1 MTDGKIG
8 VDARGGDTLAIV
20 ERIRELEK
28 LGIPVAWLTTAN
40 EAVDPLTLFAAAAV
54 RTERIV
60 MGTCIVPTWP
70 RHPVVA
76 VQQLRVIARLAPGR
90 IRFGV
95 GPSHKSRVEGTFGM
109 PFSKPLT
116 NLREYVH
123 IVKTL
128 LREGAVDFDGS
139 FYHAHIRTND
149 PVPDL
154 PVMASALQRGSY
166 EYCGA
171 ETDGAISWVSPG
183 VYLRDVAL
191 PAMKL
196 GAQKAGRPVPPLI
209 AHVPMC
215 VHDNPQ
221 EVRAAVREQL
231 SNYPRQPFYMRMFAA
246 AGFPE
251 AGETNQWSDRMI
263 DSVVF
268 SGDEERVAAR
278 LRELFCWGIS
288 EVIATVIYPGPD
300 RKQTWTRTTGL
311 LGKLSRKAPV

>member
-1 MTDGKIG
+1 MSNDTIG
-8 VDARGGDTLAIV
+8 VDARGGDAPAIV
-20 ERIRELEK
+20 ARIQELED
-28 LGIPVAWLTTAN
+28 LGIPAAWLTTAVD
-40 EAVDPLTLFAAAAV
+40 AVDALTVFSAAAM
-54 RTERIV
+54 RTKRIL

-90 IRFGV
+90 FRFGV
-95 GPSHKSRVEGTFGM
+95 GPSHKSRMEQSFG
-109 PFSKPLT
+109 FVFKQPLT
-116 NLREYVH
+116 NLREYVY

-128 LREGAVDFDGS
+128 LREGVVDFDGS
-139 FYHAHIRTND
+139 HYHAHIRTND

-171 ETDGAISWVSPG
+171 EADGAISWVSPG
-183 VYLRDVAL
+183 QYLRDVAL

-221 EVRAAVREQL
+221 EVRVAARAQL
-231 SNYPRQPFYMRMFAA
+231 PSYPRQPFYTRMFAA

-278 LRELFCWGIS
+278 LRELFGWGIS
-288 EVIATVIYPGPD
+288 EVIVTVIYPGAD

-311 LGKLSRKAPV
+311 LAKLSRGRG